1 MDQLDE
7 LTLLRLAANKCQ
19 NLQSL
24 TVSYMYN
31 LNDECRA
38 SLSVFVCA
46 ILAQKPP
53 LTTFSLNTF
62 SYLESAVGV
71 VEMLESCIDNNLT
84 TLTEFNL
91 SWNSGWKEDPA
102 IAELI
107 TVIKA

>member
-24 TVSYMYN
+24 TVSYMRE

-53 LTTFSLNTF
+53 LTTFSLWGF
-62 SYLESAVGV
+62 SLDKSAVGV

-91 SWNSGWKEDPA
+91 S
-102 IAELI
+102 
-107 TVIKA
+107 